1 MTMKITIATA
11 ILAMST
17 LFAQSTTTPT
27 TPAPGKMEKSKTGK
41 HKKSHKKMAT
51 TPAPAVK

>member
-1 MTMKITIATA
+1 MKITIATA

-17 LFAQSTTTPT
+17 LFAQSTTAPT
-27 TPAPGKMEKSKTGK
+27 TPASGKMEKSKTGK